1 MATMSLADPM
11 ELPAS
16 PLSRLQTPMDALCRV
31 CHISSPRC
39 LPLFKP
45 LNNLISGKLTT
56 LANILSYCSGLEI
69 LETELFLPH
78 YICPGCV
85 AKLRLS
91 LEFKRS
97 VHRMDRILR
106 QSHADFC
113 RTKRINELTT
123 TAGMSHDITEDL
135 VFVIDD
141 QKVEEEPVEH
151 IPNEE
156 EQLVIEEDP
165 EESREIEPMLVE
177 DRLDVQLEAQNE
189 FPETADQEELVHLDA
204 KASEDLYEIVDEPE
218 QTQEPLPSKIKPGK
232 TPQSSPQ
239 CLIRKRAFRYHIAL
253 HDPPKKSPRT
263 KESLRIEPHP
273 QVKAG
278 KDLYEIVVETE
289 QPAVDGEKPSAS
301 RSRQWKPQNPSLQC
315 QICGKQ
321 LSTNNSFKYHMQ
333 LHGTATPYVC
343 KICGESFK
351 TRNAHD
357 GHVTL
362 HDQNNPNR
370 CPTCFKVYRQASSLR
385 THLLIH
391 TGIKPFECNIC
402 GKRLTQKSG
411 YKKHMLTHTGEKPH
425 DCDICGRRFRYSSNL
440 IAHKR
445 CHSQEK
451 PHHCQVCQKRSFG
464 SRSELNRHMLV
475 HSSERPFGC
484 EECGKS
490 FKRQVSLSIHL
501 QSHKEGMK
509 RRKLDQKVDELR
521 EET

>member
-1 MATMSLADPM
+1 MATASLADSM

-16 PLSRLQTPMDALCRV
+16 PMSRLQTPKDALCRV
-31 CHISSPRC
+31 CHISSPCC

-56 LANILSYCSGLEI
+56 LANILSYCTGLKI

-78 YICPGCV
+78 HICPACV

-97 VHRMDRILR
+97 VHRMDRTLR

-113 RTKRINELTT
+113 RTKRIKQSTSNVGICHET
-123 TAGMSHDITEDL
+123 TEDV

-141 QKVEEEPVEH
+141 QEVAEELVEP

-165 EESREIEPMLVE
+165 EESREIVPSLHQ
-177 DRLDVQLEAQNE
+177 DRLGVRLEVQKE
-189 FPETADQEELVHLDA
+189 FPEMADQEELLHLEA
-204 KASEDLYEIVDEPE
+204 KSSEDLYEIVGEKE
-218 QTQEPLPSKIKPGK
+218 QILEPLASKIRHGK
-232 TPQSSPQ
+232 TSNSSPQ
-239 CLIRKRAFRYHIAL
+239 CQIRKRTFQYHIAL
-253 HDPPKKSPRT
+253 HDPPRKPQRI
-263 KESLRIEPHP
+263 KESLRTEPLS
-273 QVKAG
+273 QGKAG
-278 KDLYEIVVETE
+278 KDLYEIVEETE
-289 QPAVDGEKPSAS
+289 QRAVEGQQPSPS

-321 LSTNNSFKYHMQ
+321 LSTTNSFKYHMQ

-362 HDQNNPNR
+362 HDVNNPNR
-370 CPTCFKVYRQASSLR
+370 CPTCYKVYRQASSLR

-425 DCDICGRRFRYSSNL
+425 CCDICGRRFRYSSNL

-490 FKRQVSLSIHL
+490 FKRQVSLNIHL
-501 QSHKEGMK
+501 QSHKEGRK
-509 RRKLDQKVDELR
+509 RRKLDQKVDDPL

>member
-1 MATMSLADPM
+1 MSADSVD
-11 ELPAS
+11 LPAQA
-16 PLSRLQTPMDALCRV
+16 QTPLCRV

-45 LNNLISGKLTT
+45 LNNLISGKLST
-56 LANILSYCSGLEI
+56 LASILSYCSGLEI

-78 YICPGCV
+78 HICPGCV

-113 RTKRINELTT
+113 RTK
-123 TAGMSHDITEDL
+123 DL

-141 QKVEEEPVEH
+141 QEVAEDPVEP

-156 EQLVIEEDP
+156 KHLVIEEDRVESRQREP
-165 EESREIEPMLVE
+165 SLQEES
-177 DRLDVQLEAQNE
+177 LEAQE
-189 FPETADQEELVHLDA
+189 EIPEMVNKEDQLHLEA
-204 KASEDLYEIVDEPE
+204 KAGEDLYEIVDEPE
-218 QTQEPLPSKIKPGK
+218 QPLVEALEPLASKMRSGK
-232 TPQSSPQ
+232 T
-239 CLIRKRAFRYHIAL
+239 LITKRTTFEYHIAL
-253 HDPPKKSPRT
+253 DDLQYVRPENKPQKRAARI
-263 KESLRIEPHP
+263 KESLNA
-273 QVKAG
+273 QTKAG
-278 KDLYEIVVETE
+278 QDLYEIVEEPE
-289 QPAVDGEKPSAS
+289 QPAGPQKPSAR
-301 RSRQWKPQNPSLQC
+301 RSGQWKAQNPSLQC
-315 QICGKQ
+315 QVIGQTEICSCEAEDDKPFFLQICNKQ
-321 LSTNNSFKYHMQ
+321 LSTTNSIKYHMQ

-343 KICGESFK
+343 RICGESFK

-362 HDQNNPNR
+362 HDLNNPNR
-370 CPTCFKVYRQASSLR
+370 CPTCFKVFRQASSLR

-391 TGIKPFECNIC
+391 SGIKPFECNIC

-425 DCDICGRRFRYSSNL
+425 GCDICGRSFRYSSNL

-445 CHSQEK
+445 SHTQEK

-501 QSHKEGMK
+501 QSHKEGR
-509 RRKLDQKVDELR
+509 RRKKVDRKVDEQDGH
-521 EET
+521 EYS